1 MRAIIRCTPV
11 RNLIYTGGWAHP
23 FERTAPVVADVL
35 AGAHVTSQ
43 ITDCLATVRR
53 ALDLGN
59 FDLLTVYAC
68 RFSMLDARYT
78 DKQRAEYAERMPAD
92 VRRSIE
98 AHIGRGGAL
107 LALHTATLCFDDW
120 LGWQRLI
127 GGGWV
132 WGQTFHPPLD
142 VVTVEPVG
150 EHPIMF
156 ELEPFTVEDE
166 HYRFLDVASATT
178 VLAVTPSGGV
188 AHPAMWTAGPRVF
201 VDALGHDERSLTH
214 PAHST
219 VLRRAAR
226 WLNGANDAAVRAQT

>member
-1 MRAIIRCTPV
+1 MRAIIRCTSV

-23 FERTAPVVADVL
+23 FERTAPAVADVL
-35 AGAHVTSQ
+35 VGADVTSQ
-43 ITDCLATVRR
+43 ITDSLATVRR

-78 DKQRAEYAERMPAD
+78 DEQRAGYAEHIPAD
-92 VRRSIE
+92 VRLAIE
-98 AHIGRGGAL
+98 AHLDRGGAL

-120 LGWQRLI
+120 PQWQQLI

-132 WGQTFHPPLD
+132 WGRTFHPPLD
-142 VVTVEPVG
+142 VVTVDPVG

-156 ELEPFTVEDE
+156 ELEQFTVEDE
-166 HYRFLDVASATT
+166 HYRLLDVAPVSTL
-178 VLAVTPSGGV
+178 LAVTPCDEV

-226 WLNGANDAAVRAQT
+226 RLTGASDTAVRAQT

>member
-1 MRAIIRCTPV
+1 MPAIIRCAAV

-23 FERTAPVVADVL
+23 FERTAPVLARVLEAAD
-35 AGAHVTSQ
+35 VTSQ
-43 ITDCLATVRR
+43 ITDRMATVRR

-59 FDLLTVYAC
+59 FDLFTVYAC

-78 DKQRAEYAERMPAD
+78 EEQREEYAERIPPD
-92 VRRSIE
+92 VRTAID
-98 AHIGRGGAL
+98 AHVRRGGGV

-120 LGWQRLI
+120 PEWQQLI

-132 WGQTFHPPLD
+132 WGQSFHPPLA
-142 VVTVEPVG
+142 VVDVEPAR
-150 EHPIMF
+150 EHPIVHGVAHF
-156 ELEPFTVEDE
+156 VIEDE
-166 HYRFLDVASATT
+166 HYRCLDVASGST
-178 VLAVTPSGGV
+178 VLAVAPFEGV

-214 PAHST
+214 PVHAT

-226 WLNGANDAAVRAQT
+226 WLTGAGDDAVQAQT

>member
-23 FERTAPVVADVL
+23 FERTAPVVAGVL
-35 AGAHVTSQ
+35 EGAGVTTQ

-53 ALDLGN
+53 ALDLGT

-78 DKQRAEYAERMPAD
+78 DEQRAEFAERIPAD
-92 VRRSIE
+92 TQGAIE
-98 AHIGRGGAL
+98 SHARRGGAV

-120 LGWQRLI
+120 PGWQQLI

-132 WGQTFHPPLD
+132 WGQTFHPALGA
-142 VVTVEPVG
+142 VEVEPVT
-150 EHPIMF
+150 EHPIMHD
-156 ELEPFTVEDE
+156 LAAFTVDDE
-166 HYRFLDVASATT
+166 HYRFLDVTSDATI
-178 VLAVTPSGGV
+178 LAVTPADGV
-188 AHPAMWTAGPRVF
+188 AHPAIWTAGSRVF
-201 VDALGHDERSLTH
+201 VDALGHDERSLLH
-214 PAHST
+214 SAHAT

-226 WLNGANDAAVRAQT
+226 WLNGASDAAVRAQT